1 MRPSLL
7 ANWSSSGHSNNPR
20 ACLNGHWPLMS
31 SLWCLA
37 FTQVVQAVA
46 GLLAKRLARPRFVDN
61 LGSIHSQEVGVG
73 LVWFSVRA
81 ITVSIS
87 LISVNLG
94 TQALGWVPGI
104 CRKILRSSA

>member
-1 MRPSLL
+1 
-7 ANWSSSGHSNNPR
+7 
-20 ACLNGHWPLMS
+20 MS

-81 ITVSIS
+81 IMVSIS
-87 LISVNLG
+87 LISVNPG